1 MKNKNV
7 TIEKHS
13 GEEEKSPKII
23 VRCVGHEFFY
33 PISDILRLFTGEIPR
48 QEETCVVCDAGTMA
62 SSIDPSFS
70 DLILLSSISEGRVET
85 YTEKGAPGEDPWRI
99 FIDKEDMF
107 LPPNREVKR
116 QLYFL
121 LSRLSGRSFPW
132 GSLT

>member
-48 QEETCVVCDAGTMA
+48 QEETCVVCDAGAMA
-62 SSIDPSFS
+62 SCSAVFRRT
-70 DLILLSSISEGRVET
+70 G
-85 YTEKGAPGEDPWRI
+85 
-99 FIDKEDMF
+99 
-107 LPPNREVKR
+107 
-116 QLYFL
+116 
-121 LSRLSGRSFPW
+121 SRLIRKRERREKNPGAYLSIRKI
-132 GSLT
+132 

>member
-48 QEETCVVCDAGTMA
+48 QEETCVVCDAGAMA
-62 SSIDPSFS
+62 S
-70 DLILLSSISEGRVET
+70 
-85 YTEKGAPGEDPWRI
+85 
-99 FIDKEDMF
+99 
-107 LPPNREVKR
+107 
-116 QLYFL
+116 
-121 LSRLSGRSFPW
+121 
-132 GSLT
+132 